1 MIYRVGNVTHI
12 HLATEVLQLTADILE
27 ASPDW
32 PRDAGR
38 THVEMRNW
46 INELRAEI
54 QHRELERAVAL
65 KAMIPDTT
73 FDPPIAEANEDL
85 R

>member
-1 MIYRVGNVTHI
+1 MAVIYRVGDTVFFDVKV
-12 HLATEVLQLTADILE
+12 EVLQMTADILE

-32 PRDAGR
+32 PRDASR
-38 THVEMRNW
+38 LHVEMRNF

-54 QHRELERAVAL
+54 QHRATD
-65 KAMIPDTT
+65 KP
-73 FDPPIAEANEDL
+73 NEDL